1 MNEKNLILIVLF
13 LTIPFCLWKISFFV
27 DQSAAAAV
35 INATIKMVIC
45 GNNIREAGEDCDG
58 TDLNN
63 KSCQS
68 FGYSQGNLSCRSSC
82 DFNFTSCSRE
92 GENSGSSNSRYVPTP
107 PETKIVLSGRAYPQS
122 NVILLKDGQIA
133 LKTIAG
139 PDANFNM
146 QLSGL
151 STGNYIFSVYG
162 EDNKG
167 LSSSSFVFPV
177 KITQGATATISGIF
191 IAPTITT
198 DKDTVKL
205 GDNITIFGQ
214 STPQSNITIVINSA
228 NEILSKVK
236 TDKNGV
242 YLYNLDTSVLEKGDH
257 YAKSRT
263 TLNEEVSSY
272 SKSVKFIVGDSNAS
286 LPSQSFLKAD
296 LNNDGK
302 VNLVD
307 FSIAAY
313 WYKKPLS
320 QSFSII
326 EKERLNG
333 DGKIDLVDFS
343 IIAFYWKG

>member
-1 MNEKNLILIVLF
+1 MNEKKLILIVL
-13 LTIPFCLWKISFFV
+13 LLVIPLCLWRISFIV

-45 GNNIREAGEDCDG
+45 GNNIKEIGEDCDG
-58 TDLNN
+58 TDLTN
-63 KSCQS
+63 KNCQS

-82 DFNFTSCSRE
+82 DFNFTNCYRE
-92 GENSGSSNSRYVPTP
+92 GENSGSSSGRYTPTP

-122 NVILLKDGQIA
+122 NVVLLKDGQIA

-151 STGNYIFSVYG
+151 SAGNYIFSVYG

-177 KITQGATATISGIF
+177 KITQGATTNIGGIF

-198 DKDTVKL
+198 DKNTVKL
-205 GDNITIFGQ
+205 GDNIVIFGQ
-214 STPQSNITIVINSA
+214 SAPQSDITIVVNSE
-228 NEILSKVK
+228 NEILSKAK
-236 TDKNGV
+236 ADKNGV
-242 YLYNLDTSVLEKGDH
+242 YLYNFNTSVLEKGNH
-257 YAKSRT
+257 YAKSRA
-263 TLNEEVSSY
+263 TLNEEVGSY
-272 SKSVKFIVGDSNAS
+272 SKSIKFIVGDSSIS
-286 LPSQSFLKAD
+286 LPSQKSSKGD
-296 LNNDGK
+296 LSNDSR
-302 VNLVD
+302 VSLVD

-313 WYKKPLS
+313 WYKKPLN

-326 EKERLNG
+326 EKEKLNG